1 MRTCNEGFSEGYE
14 VEVGQKCIRV
24 KVNFRIKVFKEKK
37 ENFNKIDTR
46 KN

>member
-1 MRTCNEGFSEGYE
+1 VRTCNEGFSDGYE
-14 VEVGQKCIRV
+14 VEIGQKCIRV
-24 KVNFRIKVFKEKK
+24 KVNFRIKVFKGKK